1 MKNELNKIERAI
13 EEVDPTTFQKLCD
26 EYLKKEIGGH
36 LNPLGSEDGKNKPT
50 KGTPDSYILKDNGD
64 ILSLIHI

>member
-26 EYLKKEIGGH
+26 EYL
-36 LNPLGSEDGKNKPT
+36 
-50 KGTPDSYILKDNGD
+50 
-64 ILSLIHI
+64 SLIHI